1 MKELLLPNSGTELLK
16 VHPSDILY
24 IEADG
29 NYCNMH
35 LTGGFCQQLWFSRQK
50 FIGMISEQL
59 RTERPAF
66 ITVGRSYIVNITYIY
81 RINPVK
87 GELTLFDRNRP
98 SLTELHASQEALNSL
113 KRIISM
119 DDSDIIQDRLNR

>member
-1 MKELLLPNSGTELLK
+1 MKELLLPNSGAELLK

-66 ITVGRSYIVNITYIY
+66 ITVGRSYI
-81 RINPVK
+81 K
-87 GELTLFDRNRP
+87 GELILFDRNRP
-98 SLTELHASQEALNSL
+98 SLMTLHASQEALNSL